1 MKVLHI
7 ITRFNSGG
15 TATWLNQLVTRKDF
29 TENEIHLIFGNC
41 SSNEKEATPSSNF
54 KVTRIRGLRRTINP
68 VFDLVALLN
77 LMLVIRKIKP
87 DIVNTHT
94 FKAGLLGRLACRIA
108 SRKSVVIHTVHGHL
122 KYGYFS
128 PLISDFILFLERKL
142 ERITDGFIVAGNQLL
157 GELKESGL
165 LEKSL
170 YKVILPGLERNAQK
184 GFGNKRLGNKI
195 GWVGRLTQIKR
206 PDRVLD
212 VAKLLPDFEFYMA
225 GSGEL
230 EEQLQKD
237 LPRNVHLV
245 GWVDPKDFW
254 QEMSAG
260 LLTSDNEATPYA
272 IIEGNMAGV
281 PFVATNVGSVAD
293 VVDDGENGYLAE
305 TVSADLAK
313 KLNKLMADKSDCH
326 RLGVNAR
333 NLSLKKFSRERFQ
346 REHSDFY
353 IEVMKGR
360 HFH

>member
-1 MKVLHI
+1 M

-15 TATWLNQLVTRKDF
+15 TATWLNQLVIGREFID
-29 TENEIHLIFGNC
+29 NEIHLIFGNC
-41 SSNEKEATPSSNF
+41 SSSEKEAIPSSNF
-54 KVTRIRGLRRTINP
+54 KVTRIRGLRRSINP
-68 VFDLVALLN
+68 LYDLVALLN

-128 PLISDFILFLERKL
+128 SFFSRSIMVLEGEL

-157 GELKESGL
+157 RELKESGL
-165 LEKSL
+165 LENSL
-170 YKVILPGLERNAQK
+170 YKVILPGLEPNSLKEISDKQ
-184 GFGNKRLGNKI
+184 LGNKI

-206 PDRVLD
+206 PDRALE
-212 VAKLLPDFEFYMA
+212 VARLLPELEFYIA

-230 EEQLQKD
+230 ENQLRSDQ
-237 LPRNVHLV
+237 PRNVHLE
-245 GWVDPKDFW
+245 GWVNPEDFW
-254 QEMSAG
+254 QKMSAG

-293 VVDDGENGYLAE
+293 VVEDGENGYLAE
-305 TVSADLAK
+305 TDSADLAR
-313 KLNKLMADKSDCH
+313 KLDKLLADKSELH
-326 RLGVNAR
+326 RFGVNAR
-333 NLSLKKFSRERFQ
+333 NSSFKKFSRERFQ

-353 IEVMKGR
+353 IEVMKER